1 MLCLAERETNPHNHS
16 VCVEGT
22 SRDDQ
27 GTLMQVNWPLSRIPR
42 PCATLQMQMVRR
54 SVRRL
59 ATSFLVVL
67 SLLFSQ
73 LALAN
78 YVCPTGDSGESAP
91 AVMEMAPGQPCEG
104 MASDQDQPVLCLQH
118 CTNAPQSFDAV
129 KLPSISLPAVVQV
142 FLIPL
147 VTDAADQ
154 QAQAYANEGEAQPPP
169 EPIFL
174 STLRLRV

>member
-1 MLCLAERETNPHNHS
+1 MF
-16 VCVEGT
+16 
-22 SRDDQ
+22 
-27 GTLMQVNWPLSRIPR
+27 
-42 PCATLQMQMVRR
+42 MVRR
-54 SVRRL
+54 SARRL

-78 YVCPTGDSGESAP
+78 YVCPTGDSAKSAS
-91 AVMEMAPGQPCEG
+91 AMMEMAPGQPCEG
-104 MASDQDQPVLCLQH
+104 MASDQDQQALCHQH

-129 KLPSISLPAVVQV
+129 KLPSVSLPTVVQV
-142 FLIPL
+142 LLVPL

-154 QAQAYANEGEAQPPP
+154 EAQAYANEGEAQPPP

>member
-1 MLCLAERETNPHNHS
+1 MSLLRYVNLVGGA
-16 VCVEGT
+16 VCAQ
-22 SRDDQ
+22 R
-27 GTLMQVNWPLSRIPR
+27 
-42 PCATLQMQMVRR
+42 ATLRMFMVRR
-54 SVRRL
+54 STRRL

-78 YVCPTGDSGESAP
+78 YVCPTGDSGKSEP

-104 MASDQDQPVLCLQH
+104 MVSDQDQPALCLQH
-118 CTNAPQSFDAV
+118 CTNAPQSLDAV
-129 KLPSISLPAVVQV
+129 KLPTVSLPAVVQV
-142 FLIPL
+142 LLVPL

-154 QAQAYANEGEAQPPP
+154 EAQVYATEGEAQPPP
-169 EPIFL
+169 KPVFL